1 MTNSYISFSHS
12 CLFLFKTLSSFLRIR
27 LLFSIFI
34 SILSALMESFSI
46 ALLIPITSLIVDDTF
61 ELPNNFQF
69 LSSYI
74 PVDLNTRIVVLLSLF
89 IFAYLL
95 SVSIRLFNV
104 YYITQLI
111 STIGKYLA
119 SFCFS
124 RILSVPYVHRGL
136 LTFPKINTYLT
147 AVPTGTST
155 FIDLFLNLVAS
166 FFISI
171 SVVVF
176 LILYNPLITLTFWHT
191 MFFSYVS
198 GLNSR
203 RQILM
208 VLISGPCLIRRGLS
222 FGRIL

>member
-104 YYITQLI
+104 YYIPINFQYWQIFGIFLFL
-111 STIGKYLA
+111 SN
-119 SFCFS
+119 SFCS
-124 RILSVPYVHRGL
+124 YVHRGL

-166 FFISI
+166 FISI

-176 LILYNPLITLTFWHT
+176 LILYNPLITLTFLAY
-191 MFFSYVS
+191 YVFLFTS
-198 GLNSR
+198 LAK
-203 RQILM
+203 
-208 VLISGPCLIRRGLS
+208 
-222 FGRIL
+222 